1 MKKKLLLF
9 LFIFLTF
16 GKLSMASSR
25 LPNGAIPDERLMER
39 IRTAIRVLNAYF
51 GTNEEM
57 EDQNDARRFI
67 NRVLGSE
74 KFSSYVPL
82 AFDDTDRESLLA
94 FDDTDRESLDSYN
107 RALSSGDQVRIRAM
121 KKGIE
126 YNKIIR
132 RQFGL

>member
-1 MKKKLLLF
+1 MKKKFLLF

-82 AFDDTDRESLLA
+82 AFDDTDRESL
-94 FDDTDRESLDSYN
+94 DSYN
-107 RALSSGDQVRIRAM
+107 EALSSGDQVRIRAM
-121 KKGIE
+121 KKSKE
-126 YNKIIR
+126 ANKIIR

>member
-1 MKKKLLLF
+1 MKKKFLLF

-82 AFDDTDRESLLA
+82 AFDDTDRESL
-94 FDDTDRESLDSYN
+94 DSYN

-126 YNKIIR
+126 YNKKIR

>member
-1 MKKKLLLF
+1 MKKKFLLF

-82 AFDDTDRESLLA
+82 AFDDTDRESL
-94 FDDTDRESLDSYN
+94 DSYN

-121 KKGIE
+121 KKSKE
-126 YNKIIR
+126 ANKIIR

>member
-82 AFDDTDRESLLA
+82 AFDDTDRE
-94 FDDTDRESLDSYN
+94 RLDSYN
-107 RALSSGDQVRIRAM
+107 RALSSGDQVKIRAM
-121 KKGIE
+121 KKGVE
-126 YNKIIR
+126 DNKKIR

>member
-1 MKKKLLLF
+1 
-9 LFIFLTF
+9 
-16 GKLSMASSR
+16 MASSR

-82 AFDDTDRESLLA
+82 AFDDTDRESL
-94 FDDTDRESLDSYN
+94 DSYN

>member
-25 LPNGAIPDERLMER
+25 LPNGAIPNERLMGNLR
-39 IRTAIRVLNAYF
+39 GAIRFLNAYF
-51 GTNEEM
+51 GTNEKI

-67 NRVLGSE
+67 NGILGDPR
-74 KFSSYVPL
+74 FSSYVPL
-82 AFDDTDRESLLA
+82 AFDDTDRE
-94 FDDTDRESLDSYN
+94 RIDSYN
-107 RALSSGDQVRIRAM
+107 KALSSGDKIRIRAM
-121 KKGIE
+121 EEAI
-126 YNKIIR
+126 NTHKIIR